1 MRQTGPRR
9 IAREYALRELYADN
23 ILTKVGIEALPPVL
37 NWWEVDDNLS
47 VNREANEFARKMIDG
62 VSTHLEEI
70 DQLIT
75 QHARNWRIE
84 RMAIVD
90 KNLLRI
96 SIWEILKTPET
107 PVSVILN
114 ESIELAKCY
123 GDDNSVKFING
134 ILDSLAK
141 KARSNPA

>member
-1 MRQTGPRR
+1 MKQTGPRR

-23 ILTKVGIEALPPVL
+23 ILNNVGVEALPPVL
-37 NWWEVDDNLS
+37 NWWEVDDSLS

-62 VSTHLEEI
+62 VSKHQEEI

-75 QHARNWRIE
+75 KHARNWRIE

-107 PVSVILN
+107 PINVILN
-114 ESIELAKCY
+114 EAIELAKCY
-123 GDDNSVKFING
+123 GDGNSVKFING

-141 KARSNPA
+141 KARNNSV